1 LLQHLGRS
9 RSASIRNSEIW
20 GCTRRIETRRGPL
33 DVPTATVR
41 MWVANAWVTVE
52 GELDAEVIYLTDDGR
67 EVARGAV

>member
-1 LLQHLGRS
+1 
-9 RSASIRNSEIW
+9 
-20 GCTRRIETRRGPL
+20 
-33 DVPTATVR
+33 